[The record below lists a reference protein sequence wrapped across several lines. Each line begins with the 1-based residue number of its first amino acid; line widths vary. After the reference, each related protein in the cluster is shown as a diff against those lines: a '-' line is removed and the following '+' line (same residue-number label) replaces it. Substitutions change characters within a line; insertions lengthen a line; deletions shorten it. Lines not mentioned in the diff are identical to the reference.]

1 MNTNNLPPRL
11 KLLFEEM
18 KEEDKRMVLAAWE
31 RHERACRKTLVGTD
45 PMFLEELL
53 TEIRLG
59 RYGRW
64 IGDTASQI
72 DFAREGFGVEVY

>member
-31 RHERACRKTLVGTD
+31 RHEKACLRNDCGTD
-45 PMFLEELL
+45 PQFVIQAVEEVLA
-53 TEIRLG
+53 G
-59 RYGRW
+59 RN
-64 IGDTASQI
+64 ILAFI
-72 DFAREGFGVEVY
+72 